1 MLKRMKTVS
10 MMLFLMGAITGTAY
24 ASPSLTD
31 ADNVRITQQ
40 TGTCTGT
47 VKDATGEP
55 VIGAS
60 VVIKGTTTGT
70 ITDFDGKF
78 SLPDAKRGA
87 VIQIS
92 FVGYETM
99 EMTWNGSP
107 LNITLKDDTQALEEV
122 VGVGYGV
129 QKKVNLTGAVA
140 SVKGEALEHRPVA
153 DATQSLQGTNSF
165 LFKIS
170 SLPKFTPLCF
180 ELYSIFQLDNL
191 QKLNKTPTYTLH
203 LQQAHF

>member
-60 VVIKGTTTGT
+60 VVIK
-70 ITDFDGKF
+70 
-78 SLPDAKRGA
+78 
-87 VIQIS
+87 
-92 FVGYETM
+92 
-99 EMTWNGSP
+99 
-107 LNITLKDDTQALEEV
+107 
-122 VGVGYGV
+122 
-129 QKKVNLTGAVA
+129 
-140 SVKGEALEHRPVA
+140 
-153 DATQSLQGTNSF
+153 
-165 LFKIS
+165 
-170 SLPKFTPLCF
+170 
-180 ELYSIFQLDNL
+180 
-191 QKLNKTPTYTLH
+191 
-203 LQQAHF
+203 